1 MMMQEI
7 KIIFSIFIPINF
19 YFVYTRISRGTDSTN
34 LICHSIIS
42 KEKAN
47 QENKDF
53 TLSDN
58 EKPYKSES
66 LIKSG
71 KSIGYEFMREI
82 TPMNLFLIFCV
93 GELLWQLLSEDYPI
107 MKFQFYFW
115 RKKLNFFST
124 FSVSF
129 KFKFCVLHMQMN
141 TSKKCF
147 LNKW

>member
-1 MMMQEI
+1 MMQEM

-93 GELLWQLLSEDYPI
+93 GELL
-107 MKFQFYFW
+107 
-115 RKKLNFFST
+115 
-124 FSVSF
+124 
-129 KFKFCVLHMQMN
+129 
-141 TSKKCF
+141 
-147 LNKW
+147 